1 MRIRCA
7 CFSTRHRGA
16 AFAYLTS
23 AADRSGRSARPLR
36 VRIGAFIQSGDIL
49 TVWVSPEDPAGR
61 GVESAAGSRT
71 STACFLHVKRASNP
85 SVESTTCF
93 LHVKR
98 ASNSGRYPS
107 HQKGGVNSS
116 TSGAGCGSEWR
127 GAANSSGFDRIPVRV
142 GRGSQEH
149 VRKNKFAEL
158 VYDCAADHKQ
168 VITNLA
174 KLHACKKKNRHAKKT
189 DTAQRSGASCAGLLC
204 GRAVASVPPLH
215 TRATARRPHPHPHL
229 CPFTAHHRLGVHLWV
244 FGPSRTKR
252 VLVQWRNQ
260 MAVCGKRGRRQAVI

>member
-1 MRIRCA
+1 MTV
-7 CFSTRHRGA
+7 ST
-16 AFAYLTS
+16 
-23 AADRSGRSARPLR
+23 
-36 VRIGAFIQSGDIL
+36 
-49 TVWVSPEDPAGR
+49 SPEDPGAGGGQFVSRR
-61 GVESAAGSRT
+61 GR
-71 STACFLHVKRASNP
+71 N
-85 SVESTTCF
+85 
-93 LHVKR
+93 
-98 ASNSGRYPS
+98 PS

-116 TSGAGCGSEWR
+116 TSGVGCGSEWRGAANSSGGVGCGSEWR

-229 CPFTAHHRLGVHLWV
+229 RPFTAHHRLGVHLWV

>member
-1 MRIRCA
+1 VEGSGVDFFTNDAQQTDCTTI
-7 CFSTRHRGA
+7 FLYSW
-16 AFAYLTS
+16 AYPGP
-23 AADRSGRSARPLR
+23 A
-36 VRIGAFIQSGDIL
+36 DIL

-116 TSGAGCGSEWR
+116 TSGGVGCGSEWR

-149 VRKNKFAEL
+149 VRKNKFAQVSKL

-168 VITNLA
+168 VITNLTSYPTSTFIQTSLRGSLLRRA
-174 KLHACKKKNRHAKKT
+174 
-189 DTAQRSGASCAGLLC
+189 SGRTGSGSIRLLFSGVSPCAL
-204 GRAVASVPPLH
+204 
-215 TRATARRPHPHPHL
+215 
-229 CPFTAHHRLGVHLWV
+229 FTTTCTSGETQCDRL
-244 FGPSRTKR
+244 R
-252 VLVQWRNQ
+252 VR
-260 MAVCGKRGRRQAVI
+260 

>member
-23 AADRSGRSARPLR
+23 AAVRSGRIARPPR

-49 TVWVSPEDPAGR
+49 TVSTSPEDPGAGGGQFVSRR
-61 GVESAAGSRT
+61 GR
-71 STACFLHVKRASNP
+71 N
-85 SVESTTCF
+85 
-93 LHVKR
+93 
-98 ASNSGRYPS
+98 PS

-116 TSGAGCGSEWR
+116 TSGGVGCGSEWRGAANSSGGVGCGSEWR

-149 VRKNKFAEL
+149 VRKNKFAQVSKL

-168 VITNLA
+168 VITNLTSYPTSTFIQTSLRGSLLRRA
-174 KLHACKKKNRHAKKT
+174 
-189 DTAQRSGASCAGLLC
+189 SGTRLPEHQLASG
-204 GRAVASVPPLH
+204 
-215 TRATARRPHPHPHL
+215 
-229 CPFTAHHRLGVHLWV
+229 WV
-244 FGPSRTKR
+244 VKVSK
-252 VLVQWRNQ
+252 
-260 MAVCGKRGRRQAVI
+260 